1 MAMLAPDTTLIPKE
15 RISTL
20 RFPKQP
26 VDLSDEQHRDI
37 LGKLQDATRLGNAE
51 HGKCRIVFQDDEGLK
66 AVETTIWTFDADNIV
81 LKYGMT
87 IPVSRVVSIEIP

>member
-1 MAMLAPDTTLIPKE
+1 MLAPNTMVIPKE

-26 VDLSDEQHRDI
+26 ITLSDEQHRDI
-37 LGKLQDATRLGNAE
+37 LLKLQEATRLGNAE
-51 HGKCRIVFQDDEGLK
+51 HGKCRIAFQDDEGLK
-66 AVETTIWTFDADNIV
+66 AVETTIWTFDPENIV